1 MMRVRLL
8 GAACTIAAMSAASAP
23 RTLGAQATF
32 EGVITMHT
40 SAQGMDQ
47 EMSYASKGENVR
59 LDMSM
64 GGGMQVFMIYNA
76 SKKMMDVI
84 LPAQMMYM
92 ERSMDN
98 VAVPGT
104 AGGKPPEITW
114 TGKKETIAGYEC
126 EHVTFADAS
135 GTQSDA
141 CVAKGLG
148 AFFSMAGGGGGMMGG
163 GRRGGGGG
171 QGSGWQNQLP
181 AGAFPLKVTTGGNV
195 VMEVTNIEKK
205 SLDAALFTVPDGY
218 QKMAMPGGGS
228 R

>member
-1 MMRVRLL
+1 MMRVKLL
-8 GAACTIAAMSAASAP
+8 GAACAIAAMFAATAP
-23 RTLGAQATF
+23 RTLSAQASF
-32 EGVITMHT
+32 EGVITMHLN
-40 SAQGMDQ
+40 AQGMDQ
-47 EMSYASKGENVR
+47 DIAYASKGDNVR

-92 ERSMDN
+92 ERAMDN

-104 AGGKPPEITW
+104 AGGKAPEITW

-126 EHVTFADAS
+126 EHVTMTDAS
-135 GTQSDA
+135 GTPSDA

-148 AFFSMAGGGGGMMGG
+148 AFVSMAGGGGMMGG
-163 GRRGGGGG
+163 GRRGGG

-218 QKMAMPGGGS
+218 QKMTMPGGGS

>member
-1 MMRVRLL
+1 MMRVKLL
-8 GAACTIAAMSAASAP
+8 GAAYTIAAVCAAGAP
-23 RTLGAQATF
+23 RMLGAQASF
-32 EGVITMHT
+32 EGVITMHM

-47 EMSYASKGENVR
+47 DIAYASKGDNVR
-59 LDMSM
+59 MDMSM
-64 GGGMQVFMIYNA
+64 GGGMQVFMIFNA

-104 AGGKPPEITW
+104 AGGKPPEVTW

-126 EHVTFADAS
+126 EHVTVTDAS

-148 AFFSMAGGGGGMMGG
+148 AFFSMAGGGGMMGG
-163 GRRGGGGG
+163 GRRGGGG
-171 QGSGWQNQLP
+171 QGAGWQNQLP

-205 SLDAALFTVPDGY
+205 SLDAALFTVPEGY
-218 QKMAMPGGGS
+218 QKMAMPGGGG